1 MIMYMAGAIYL
12 LKVALG
18 CTVAG
23 LTVTVLSDKDIHKLI
38 NKVGKIRMLHVK
50 HKPAF
55 EVGNEHA
62 TVIGLTQHGKTYAT
76 IKTLEKMNEPI
87 LFFNTQE
94 SEVGK
99 GWTNASEANTEGQ
112 IMKILEQGR
121 RINFI
126 PSTDLEVMSKELK
139 FLTDMFYKKGR
150 MNVRFV
156 IDEVHLF
163 KACKSKD
170 GHNSLIRLATTGLG
184 RGFKCIFLS
193 QRPAMVDNT
202 LYTQS
207 TKHIIFAL
215 GLNDYRYLESLG
227 FPGEVIK
234 EKTNNEKYIFCEFD
248 QKNVTGAFK
257 IK

>member
-23 LTVTVLSDKDIHKLI
+23 LTVTVLSDKDIHKLM
-38 NKVGKIRMLHVK
+38 NKVGKKFMGVK
-50 HKPAF
+50 FVNAF
-55 EVGNEHA
+55 YIENEHA
-62 TVIGLTQHGKTYAT
+62 TVIGLTQHGKTYGT
-76 IKTLEKMNEPI
+76 IKTLETMKESI

-94 SEVGK
+94 TEVGN
-99 GWTNASEANTEGQ
+99 GWVHASGSNTPGQ
-112 IMKILEQGR
+112 IMKVLEQGR
-121 RINFI
+121 KINFI
-126 PSTDLEVMSKELK
+126 PSTDLEKMSKELK
-139 FLTDMFYKKGR
+139 VLTDMFYEKGK

-163 KACKSKD
+163 KACKSKE